1 MLHVRSAL
9 PPSRG
14 SETSQYWELIFIRHT
29 NQGSPD
35 ASTQPPPCPD
45 RRVVVTAS
53 SAECWRPIKKLVVY
67 QKRRRDGERKSLVE
81 ASKEK
86 NQSNQKNSLQESM
99 TACWLVTKTT
109 KNASDLRKYPRNTD
123 AK

>member
-14 SETSQYWELIFIRHT
+14 SETSQYWELIFIRHA

-35 ASTQPPPCPD
+35 ASLSPPCPD

-53 SAECWRPIKKLVVY
+53 SAEVLASRKELVVFGS
-67 QKRRRDGERKSLVE
+67 KERRERKSLLE
-81 ASKEK
+81 RRGYKEK
-86 NQSNQKNSLQESM
+86 KSIEPEK
-99 TACWLVTKTT
+99 
-109 KNASDLRKYPRNTD
+109 
-123 AK
+123 